1 VQVAHPTLEEVEE
14 GAVPAAAEL
23 RVNDVSKAFGPTQAL
38 RDVTVAFAAGR
49 VHGLLGENGSGKSTL
64 VKIIAGVHT
73 ADEGEIAFG
82 DRGILPPGG
91 EPVRVSCVYQDGT
104 LIAEMTV
111 AQNLELIVPS
121 AARGRFGTDWVAG
134 VLAEYGVADVDPSRL
149 AGDIAP
155 NRARLVEVAAV
166 LATDPEVV
174 MFDESTSTLDADGVQ
189 HLLGLMRRTAERG
202 ACVLFVT
209 HRLSEVLA
217 VADDLRVL
225 RDGRLVAEFDSVD
238 VTEDRLIE
246 AMAGREVAHFE
257 RLQRE
262 VATADP
268 VLVVEGLVTGR
279 GGPVSFSVRPGEIL
293 GIGGAAANGQAEL
306 VRALA
311 GEGVEAGTVRV
322 GGVRIRNARTAV
334 RAGVQL
340 VTSDRRAE
348 SLSSELSIRE
358 NFTLSLLTDAPWYRA
373 IRRGPEVIRSRDL
386 AERFGL
392 VASSVEQP
400 ANSMSGGNQQKL
412 AVGRVIAAVPKVLV
426 VEEPTEGVDARS
438 RFEIYR
444 ALTAFAA
451 AGAAVV
457 VASSDASEL
466 QTLTDRVIVLARAR
480 TVVELAGEDATETRI
495 VQAFTTATHS
505 VIPAAGSATSGRR
518 PRRARGAARPWD
530 PITLGL
536 LLAFMLG
543 LGLVASLVD
552 ARFAAFP
559 NLVAISMFAIPII
572 LVAMAELPVIV
583 SGQIDASLGSVMALT
598 VVIVSFLPTAPP
610 WLLLVVVIIGGAVM
624 GGINALLVVALRI
637 NSVIATIATLGIF
650 LGIATVLRPTP
661 GGFISP
667 DLGFA
672 LGTGILGIPVVFLLV
687 VVLAI
692 GMDVFVYRSRF
703 GLRTRATGY
712 SAQRAVNLNVPT
724 GRLQAIAF
732 VWAGALAGVAGLV
745 LATRVGVGDPSVGS
759 TYTLLAIAVPVL
771 GGAILTGGHGSALG
785 CLIAGL
791 FVAEVQILVPF
802 LNFPSGGYLIS
813 VGALTIIALLVANRA
828 LLRRG

>member
-1 VQVAHPTLEEVEE
+1 
-14 GAVPAAAEL
+14 
-23 RVNDVSKAFGPTQAL
+23 
-38 RDVTVAFAAGR
+38 
-49 VHGLLGENGSGKSTL
+49 
-64 VKIIAGVHT
+64 
-73 ADEGEIAFG
+73 
-82 DRGILPPGG
+82 
-91 EPVRVSCVYQDGT
+91 
-104 LIAEMTV
+104 
-111 AQNLELIVPS
+111 
-121 AARGRFGTDWVAG
+121 
-134 VLAEYGVADVDPSRL
+134 
-149 AGDIAP
+149 
-155 NRARLVEVAAV
+155 
-166 LATDPEVV
+166 
-174 MFDESTSTLDADGVQ
+174 MFDESTSTLDADGVE

-202 ACVLFVT
+202 TCVLFVT

-225 RDGRLVAEFDSVD
+225 RDGRLVAEFDSVE

-268 VLVVEGLVTGR
+268 VLVVEGLVTDR

-293 GIGGAAANGQAEL
+293 GIGGAAANGQAQL

-311 GEGVEAGTVRV
+311 GEGVESGTVRV
-322 GGVRIRNARTAV
+322 DGVRIRNARTAV

-373 IRRGPEVIRSRDL
+373 IRRGPEVIRARDL

-480 TVVELAGEDATETRI
+480 TVAELAGEDATETRI

-505 VIPAAGSATSGRR
+505 VIPAATPKSGRR
-518 PRRARGAARPWD
+518 TRRARGAARPWD

-610 WLLLVVVIIGGAVM
+610 WVLLLVVIVGGAIM
-624 GGINALLVVALRI
+624 GGINAVLVVALRI

-667 DLGFA
+667 DLSFA

-724 GRLQAIAF
+724 GRLQATAF

-813 VGALTIIALLVANRA
+813 VGALTIIALLVANRG

>member
-1 VQVAHPTLEEVEE
+1 MAHPTLEEVAE
-14 GAVPAAAEL
+14 GAVPSAAEL

-38 RDVTVAFAAGR
+38 RDVTVAFGAGR

-64 VKIIAGVHT
+64 VKIIAGVYT

-82 DRGILPPGG
+82 DRGIVPAGG
-91 EPVRVSCVYQDGT
+91 EPVRVACVYQDGT

-111 AQNLELIVPS
+111 AQNLELIVPA
-121 AARGRFGTDWVAG
+121 AARTRFGSDWVAG
-134 VLAEYGVADVDPSRL
+134 VLAEFGVADVDPSRL

-174 MFDESTSTLDADGVQ
+174 MFDESTSTLDADGVE

-202 ACVLFVT
+202 TCVLFVT

-225 RDGRLVAEFDSVD
+225 RDGRLVAEFDSVE

-268 VLVVEGLVTGR
+268 VLVVEGLVTDR

-293 GIGGAAANGQAEL
+293 GIGGAAANGQAQL
-306 VRALA
+306 VRALV
-311 GEGVEAGTVRV
+311 GEGVESGTVRV
-322 GGVRIRNARTAV
+322 DGVRIRNARTAV

-373 IRRGPEVIRSRDL
+373 IRRGPEVIRARDL

-480 TVVELAGEDATETRI
+480 TVAELAGEDATETRI

-505 VIPAAGSATSGRR
+505 VIPAATPKSGRR
-518 PRRARGAARPWD
+518 TRRARGAARPWD

-610 WLLLVVVIIGGAVM
+610 WVLLLVVIVGGAIM
-624 GGINALLVVALRI
+624 GGINAVLVVALRI

-667 DLGFA
+667 DLSFA

-724 GRLQAIAF
+724 GRLQATAF

-813 VGALTIIALLVANRA
+813 VGALTIIALLVANRG

>member
-1 VQVAHPTLEEVEE
+1 VQVAHPTLEEVAD

-38 RDVTVAFAAGR
+38 RDVTVAFSAGR

-64 VKIIAGVHT
+64 VKIIAGVYT

-82 DRGILPPGG
+82 DRSIVPAGG
-91 EPVRVSCVYQDGT
+91 DPVRVACVYQDGT

-111 AQNLELIVPS
+111 AQNLELIVPA
-121 AARGRFGTDWVAG
+121 AARARFGSDWVAG
-134 VLAEYGVADVDPSRL
+134 VLAEFGVADVDPSRL

-174 MFDESTSTLDADGVQ
+174 MFDESTSTLDADGVE
-189 HLLGLMRRTAERG
+189 HLLGLMRRTAARG
-202 ACVLFVT
+202 TCVLFVT

-225 RDGRLVAEFDSVD
+225 RDGRLVAEFDSVE

-257 RLQRE
+257 RIQRE

-268 VLVVEGLVTGR
+268 VLVVEGVVTDR
-279 GGPVSFSVRPGEIL
+279 GGPVSFTVRPGEIL
-293 GIGGAAANGQAEL
+293 GIGGAAANGQAQL
-306 VRALA
+306 VRALV
-311 GEGVEAGTVRV
+311 GEGVESGTVRV

-373 IRRGPEVIRSRDL
+373 IRRGPEVIRARDL

-400 ANSMSGGNQQKL
+400 ANSMSGGNKQKL

-480 TVVELAGEDATETRI
+480 TVAELAGEDATETRI

-505 VIPAAGSATSGRR
+505 VIPAASAKPGRR

-572 LVAMAELPVIV
+572 LVAMAELPVII

-610 WLLLVVVIIGGAVM
+610 WLLLVVVIIAGAVM

-687 VVLAI
+687 VALAI

-712 SAQRAVNLNVPT
+712 SAPRAVNLNVPT
-724 GRLQAIAF
+724 GRLQATAF
-732 VWAGALAGVAGLV
+732 VWAGAVAGVAGLV

-813 VGALTIIALLVANRA
+813 VGALTIIALLVANRGM
-828 LLRRG
+828 LRRG

>member
-1 VQVAHPTLEEVEE
+1 MAHPTLEEVEE
-14 GAVPAAAEL
+14 GAVSAAAEL
-23 RVNDVSKAFGPTQAL
+23 RVRDVSKAFGPTQAL
-38 RDVTVAFAAGR
+38 SDVTVGFASGR

-64 VKIIAGVHT
+64 VKIIAGVHS

-82 DRGILPPGG
+82 GRGIVPAGG
-91 EPVRVSCVYQDGT
+91 DPVRVACVYQDGT
-104 LIAEMTV
+104 LISELSVT
-111 AQNLELIVPS
+111 QNLELIVPV
-121 AARGRFGTDWVAG
+121 AARARFGTDWVAG
-134 VLAEYGVADVDPSRL
+134 VLGEYGVADVDPSRL

-174 MFDESTSTLDADGVQ
+174 MFDESTSTLDADGVE

-209 HRLSEVLA
+209 HRLSEVIA

-238 VTEDRLIE
+238 VTEERLIE

-257 RLQRE
+257 RTQRE
-262 VATADP
+262 VAAADP
-268 VLVVEGLVTGR
+268 VLVVEDLVTGR
-279 GGPVSFSVRPGEIL
+279 GGPVSFSVRPGEIV

-306 VRALA
+306 VRALS
-311 GEGVEAGTVRV
+311 GEGVESGSVRV
-322 GGVRIRNARTAV
+322 GTARIRSPRSAV

-348 SLSSELSIRE
+348 SLSSDLSIRE
-358 NFTLSLLTDAPWYRA
+358 NFTLSLLTDAPWHRV

-412 AVGRVIAAVPKVLV
+412 AVGRVIASVPKVLV

-480 TVVELAGEDATETRI
+480 TVAELAGEDATETRI

-505 VIPAAGSATSGRR
+505 VAPTASAKPPGRV
-518 PRRARGAARPWD
+518 RRARGAARPWD

-543 LGLVASLVD
+543 LGLIASLVD
-552 ARFAAFP
+552 GRFAAFP

-572 LVAMAELPVIV
+572 LVAIAELPVIV

-610 WLLLVVVIIGGAVM
+610 WLLLVVAIAGGAVM
-624 GGINALLVVALRI
+624 GGVNALLVVALRI
-637 NSVIATIATLGIF
+637 NSVIATIATLGVF

-661 GGFISP
+661 GGFINP
-667 DLGFA
+667 ELNLVLGV
-672 LGTGILGIPVVFLLV
+672 GVVGIPVVFLV
-687 VVLAI
+687 VAALAI

-712 SAQRAVNLNVPT
+712 SAPRAVNLNVPT
-724 GRLQAIAF
+724 GMLQATAF

-813 VGALTIIALLVANRA
+813 VGALTIIALLVANRG

>member
-1 VQVAHPTLEEVEE
+1 MAHPTLEEVAE
-14 GAVPAAAEL
+14 GAVPSAAEL

-38 RDVTVAFAAGR
+38 RDVTVAFGAGR

-64 VKIIAGVHT
+64 VKIIAGVYT

-82 DRGILPPGG
+82 DRGIVPAGG
-91 EPVRVSCVYQDGT
+91 EPVRVACVYQDGT

-111 AQNLELIVPS
+111 AQNLELIVPA
-121 AARGRFGTDWVAG
+121 AARARFGSDWVAG
-134 VLAEYGVADVDPSRL
+134 VLAEFGVADVDPSRL

-174 MFDESTSTLDADGVQ
+174 MFDESTSTLDADGVE

-202 ACVLFVT
+202 TCVLFVT

-225 RDGRLVAEFDSVD
+225 RDGRLVAEFDSVE

-268 VLVVEGLVTGR
+268 VLVVEGLVTDR

-293 GIGGAAANGQAEL
+293 GIGGAAANGQAQL
-306 VRALA
+306 VRALV
-311 GEGVEAGTVRV
+311 GEGVESGTVRV
-322 GGVRIRNARTAV
+322 DGVRIRNARTAV

-373 IRRGPEVIRSRDL
+373 IRRGPEVIRARDL

-480 TVVELAGEDATETRI
+480 TVAELAGEDATETRI

-505 VIPAAGSATSGRR
+505 VIPAATPKSGRR
-518 PRRARGAARPWD
+518 TRRARGAARPWD

-610 WLLLVVVIIGGAVM
+610 WVLLLVVIVGGAIM
-624 GGINALLVVALRI
+624 GGINAVLVVALRI

-667 DLGFA
+667 DLSFA

-724 GRLQAIAF
+724 GRLQATAF

-813 VGALTIIALLVANRA
+813 VGALTIIALLVANRG